1 MQSSKRS
8 FGQWLWDYV
17 VVTFA
22 GILNAVSMFTFVN
35 PSNLIAGGF
44 SGLASSVTHLLV
56 LFVPNVQFES
66 TMSVVYFLINIPLL
80 TCSLI
85 FLRGD
90 FTFKTIWATIVCTVF
105 LGFLPVEF
113 QFHGSRLVA
122 AIVGGVTIGV
132 SMYIATI
139 HNGSNGGTEIIA
151 KIISNKN
158 PEIDISNVLS
168 VANIILSASGSL
180 LLVFLQG
187 ESVWTIVYSLVYVI
201 SGVTM
206 LGILGRGLD
215 HPQKFIICTNNAG
228 QLAQAIVD
236 EFGRGLQIVDMH
248 DCYPCHPDNK
258 MIVVVVQYR
267 QSSRLKRLI
276 RYYDPSA
283 FSFVK
288 DVHDVFSR
296 PNFNRSY
303 KTK

>member
-1 MQSSKRS
+1 MQSSKRN
-8 FGQWLWDYV
+8 FGQLLWDYV

-22 GILNAVSMFTFVN
+22 GLLNAVSMFTFVN

-66 TMSVVYFLINIPLL
+66 TMSIVYFLINIPLL
-80 TCSLI
+80 ACSLI

-105 LGFLPVEF
+105 LAIFPVEF

-122 AIVGGVTIGV
+122 AIVGGVIIGV
-132 SMYIATI
+132 SMYVATI

-151 KIISNKN
+151 KIISKKN

-168 VANIILSASGSL
+168 VANIFLSVSGSL

-187 ESVWTIVYSLVYVI
+187 ESIWTIVYSLVYVV
-201 SGVTM
+201 SGVSV
-206 LGILGRGLD
+206 LGILSRGLD
-215 HPQKFIICTNNAG
+215 HPQKFIICTNKAE

-236 EFGRGLQIVDMH
+236 QFGRGLQLVDMH
-248 DCYPCHPDNK
+248 DCYPSHPDNK

-276 RYYDPSA
+276 RYHDASA
-283 FSFVK
+283 FTFVK